1 MSKKALKK
9 QQKDAEKAA
18 KKQHKQE
25 SQQAVETATSAEAV
39 DTAADQYGNFP
50 LIQSQEILKLNFV
63 DVKEINTDKKDQMIW
78 VRARLH
84 TSRSVGEY
92 FSGKNSQNIFNF
104 VDH

>member
-18 KKQHKQE
+18 KKQQKQE
-25 SQQAVETATSAEAV
+25 GQQAVEAANLAEAV
-39 DTAADQYGNFP
+39 DTAAGQYGSFP
-50 LIQSQEILKLNFV
+50 LIQSQETLKLNFV

-92 FSGKNSQNIFNF
+92 FSS
-104 VDH
+104 